1 MKKFLLL
8 CFSFVFVLSSWAQE
22 RVVSGKVTA
31 SEDGST
37 LPGVNVVLKGTTNGT
52 VTDVDGNYR
61 LNVPSSGGTLVY
73 SFIGLQT
80 QEVAIGERS
89 IIDIRMGLDVQQ
101 LTEVVVTAQ
110 GIERER
116 KSMGFAS
123 TTISASDISNKP
135 ETDLGRALQ
144 GRTPGLQILNS
155 SGLAGSGS
163 KINIRGISSV
173 SGNTQPLWVVDGVP
187 INTASNDSN
196 QDFRDGQVS
205 PTRFLDLDPNNIA
218 TINILRG
225 LSATTLYGSQGRN
238 GVILVTTKAGAS
250 GKQTRNFE
258 ASVSQ
263 SLFAVEAIVPELQN
277 KWGNGFDG
285 DYGEFFSNWGWVF
298 DGNVPPNNPRH
309 PYFEHAGT
317 FPDRPEFAMA
327 NGYLP
332 EAQPNNVNDFFQ
344 KGSSANT
351 SFNVG
356 ARNEF
361 GSINFNYSHLDETG
375 FVKNNNLERNNF
387 SLGGTAKLTDKFSV
401 NSVFNFVRTEFET
414 PPSGAGQGSNSS
426 GAPSIFSNL
435 FFTPRNIDLTG
446 WPYQHPV
453 TGASVYYRNGNDI
466 TNPRWILDNARQ
478 TSTTNRFFSN
488 VSFNYDVTDWF
499 KLSYRLGLDTFG
511 EKQTLWVNK
520 GAVGFPASAIAFA
533 TGLYRSVDITN
544 TIADHS
550 IIGTIQKKLNADLD
564 LTAIVGFN
572 ARKDD
577 RVQNGLESSG
587 QVVFGLIEHRNFAN
601 TQPRD
606 FRNNSLSNLNRTESR
621 TWVGAYFDAGLG
633 YKNFLYL
640 NITGRND
647 WVSTLEK
654 ENRALFYPGVSAS
667 FIPTAAFPGF
677 AAGVLDFLKLRA
689 GYGTSAN
696 FPDPYNTRPILN
708 TNSVY
713 QVDALGTASSQGLDR
728 TLANPDLKP
737 ERQTELE
744 FGLETQALDN
754 RAKLDLSFYNRS
766 AKDQILTRTLDPS
779 TGFEQTLIN
788 AGEISNK
795 GIEAGATV
803 TPVRSN
809 AVTWNVRVNWTRNVS
824 EVVSLPEGSKE
835 ILISGFTNL
844 GNFAIEGQPFN
855 VIQAQYGLKDANGV
869 SLITANGD
877 YSISPEI
884 GIIGNPNPQWLGSL
898 MSDVTWKGL
907 TFGFQW
913 DYVHGGDTYS
923 FSAAATVARGV
934 AKDLQDF
941 DPRLPLI
948 IPGVLESD
956 GTTVNNIPMPPSQF
970 FFGNSIIGSNANDTG
985 IFDSSRIR
993 LREVSLSY
1001 NIPQNLISKLAIRSA
1016 NISLVGNNMWFRAIN
1031 APKFSKVDFDR
1042 TAFGVRNGAGFDFL
1056 GGPSAKRYGVNL
1068 RLTF

>member
-8 CFSFVFVLSSWAQE
+8 CFSFVFVLTSWAQE
-22 RVVSGKVTA
+22 RVVSGKVIA
-31 SEDGST
+31 EEDGST
-37 LPGVNVVLKGTTNGT
+37 IPGVNVVLKGTTNGT
-52 VTDVDGNYR
+52 VTDIDGNYR

-80 QEVAIGERS
+80 KEIAIGERS
-89 IIDIRMGLDVQQ
+89 IIDVRLGLDVQQ

-187 INTASNDSN
+187 VNTASNETN
-196 QDFRDGQVS
+196 QDFQDGQVS
-205 PTRFLDLDPNNIA
+205 PNRFMDLDPNNIA
-218 TINILRG
+218 SINILRG

-263 SLFAVEAIVPELQN
+263 SLFTIEAVIPQLQN

-309 PYFEHAGT
+309 PMFEHAT
-317 FPDRPEFAMA
+317 LFPEHPEFAME
-327 NGYLP
+327 NGYVP
-332 EAQPNNVNDFFQ
+332 TAQPNNVNDFFQ
-344 KGSSANT
+344 KGSASNT
-351 SFNVG
+351 SINVG
-356 ARNEF
+356 AKNEF
-361 GSINFNYSHLDETG
+361 GSINFNFSHLDETG
-375 FVKNNNLERNNF
+375 FVKNNNVERNNL
-387 SLGGTAKLTDKFSV
+387 SLGGTAKLTDKFTM
-401 NSVFNFVRTEFET
+401 NSVFNFARTDFQT
-414 PPSGAGQGSNSS
+414 PSSGAGRGNNAL
-426 GAPSIFSNL
+426 GAPSIFANL

-446 WPYQHPV
+446 WPYQNPV

-466 TNPRWILDNARQ
+466 TNPRWILDNTRN
-478 TSTTNRFFSN
+478 SSNTNRFFSN
-488 VSFNYDVTDWF
+488 ISFNYDLTDWF
-499 KLSYRLGLDTFG
+499 KLSYRVGLDTYS
-511 EKQTLWVNK
+511 EKQALEVNK
-520 GAVGFPASAIAFA
+520 GAVGFSGAGLIFG
-533 TGLYRSVDITN
+533 TGLYRTVNITN
-544 TIADHS
+544 TILDHS
-550 IIGTIQKKLNADLD
+550 IIGTVQKKLNADLD

-572 ARKDD
+572 ARTDD
-577 RVQNGLESSG
+577 YSQNGLESSG
-587 QVVFGLIEHRNFAN
+587 QVVFGLMEHRNFAN
-601 TQPRD
+601 TTSRD
-606 FRNNSLSNLNRTESR
+606 FRNFATSNLNSTKRQ
-621 TWVGAYFDAGLG
+621 TWVGGYFDAGLG

-640 NITGRND
+640 NVTGRND

-654 ENRALFYPGVSAS
+654 ENRSLFYPGVSAS

-696 FPDPYNTRPILN
+696 FPDPYNTRAILN
-708 TNSVY
+708 TNSIY
-713 QVDALGTASSQGLDR
+713 QIDASGTVSAQGLDR
-728 TLANPDLKP
+728 TLANPALKP

-744 FGLETQALDN
+744 FGIETQALDN
-754 RAKLDLSFYNRS
+754 RAKLDLSFYNRA
-766 AKDQILTRTLDPS
+766 AKDQILKQLLDPV

-788 AGEISNK
+788 AGEITNK
-795 GIEAGATV
+795 GIEAGLTV

-809 AVTWNVRVNWTRNVS
+809 TVTWNVRANYTKNVS
-824 EVVSLPEGSKE
+824 KVVSLPEGSKE
-835 ILISGFTNL
+835 ILINGYSTR
-844 GNFAIEGQPFN
+844 GNYAIEGHPFN
-855 VIQAQYGLKDANGV
+855 VIQALHAQKNADGQF
-869 SLITANGD
+869 LITANGD

-884 GIIGNPNPQWLGSL
+884 GIIADPNPNWLGSL
-898 MSDVTWKGL
+898 INDVTWKGL
-907 TFGFQW
+907 TFSFQW
-913 DYVHGGDTYS
+913 DYVNGGQIWS
-923 FSAAATVARGV
+923 SSASATIARGV
-934 AKDLQDF
+934 AKELEDF
-941 DPRLPLI
+941 DPTLTLI

-956 GTTVNNIPMPPSQF
+956 GVTPNNLAMPASQF
-970 FFGNSIIGSNANDTG
+970 FFGNSIVGSAADDRG
-985 IFDSSRIR
+985 IFDATRVR

-1001 NIPQNLISKLAIRSA
+1001 NIPQNIVSKLSIRSA
-1016 NISLVGNNMWFRAIN
+1016 HISLVGNNMWFRAIN
-1031 APKFSKVDFDR
+1031 APKYARADFDR
-1042 TAFGVRNGAGFDFL
+1042 TAFGTGNGAGFDYL
-1056 GGPSAKRYGVNL
+1056 GGPSARRYGVNL

>member
-1 MKKFLLL
+1 
-8 CFSFVFVLSSWAQE
+8 
-22 RVVSGKVTA
+22 
-31 SEDGST
+31 
-37 LPGVNVVLKGTTNGT
+37 
-52 VTDVDGNYR
+52 
-61 LNVPSSGGTLVY
+61 
-73 SFIGLQT
+73 
-80 QEVAIGERS
+80 
-89 IIDIRMGLDVQQ
+89 MGLDVQQ

-110 GIERER
+110 GIERDR

-123 TTISASDISNKP
+123 TQISASDIANKP
-135 ETDLGRALQ
+135 ETDIGRALQ

-173 SGNTQPLWVVDGVP
+173 SGNTQPLWIVDGVP
-187 INTASNDSN
+187 INTASNDTNS
-196 QDFRDGQVS
+196 DARDGQIS
-205 PTRFLDLDPNNIA
+205 PTRFLDIDPNNIA
-218 TINILRG
+218 SINILRG

-263 SLFAVEAIVPELQN
+263 SLFTIEAVVPELQN
-277 KWGNGFDG
+277 KWSNGFDG
-285 DYGEFFSNWGWVF
+285 DYGEFFSNWGYVF

-309 PYFEHAGT
+309 PYYEHRNT
-317 FPDRPEFAMA
+317 FPDRPEFAA
-327 NGYLP
+327 ASGYLP
-332 EAQPNNVNDFFQ
+332 SAQPNNVNDFFE
-344 KGSSANT
+344 KGSSSNT

-361 GSINFNYSHLDETG
+361 GSINFNYSHLDESG
-375 FVKNNNLERNNF
+375 FVKGNNLERNNF
-387 SLGGTAKLTDKFSV
+387 SLGGTAKLTDKFSI
-401 NSVFNFVRTEFET
+401 NSVFNFVRTDFET
-414 PPSGAGQGSNSS
+414 PPSGAGTGSNSA

-435 FFTPRNIDLTG
+435 FFTPRNIDLSG
-446 WPYQHPV
+446 WPYQNPV

-478 TSTTNRFFSN
+478 GSNTNRFFSN
-488 VSFNYDVTDWF
+488 VSFNYDLTDWL
-499 KLSYRLGLDTFG
+499 KLTYRLGLDTYG
-511 EKQTLWVNK
+511 EKQTLSVNK

-533 TGLYRSVDITN
+533 TGLYRTVDITN
-544 TIADHS
+544 TIVDHS
-550 IIGTIQKKLNADLD
+550 VLATIQKKLNADLD

-572 ARKDD
+572 ARTDEYI
-577 RVQNGLESSG
+577 QSGLESSG
-587 QVVFGLIEHRNFAN
+587 QVVYGLIEHRNFAN

-606 FRNNSLSNLNRTESR
+606 FRNNSSSNLNRKSRR
-621 TWVGAYFDAGLG
+621 TWVGAFFDAGLG

-640 NITGRND
+640 NLTGRND

-654 ENRALFYPGVSAS
+654 DNRTLFYPGVSAS

-677 AAGVLDFLKLRA
+677 AAGVLDFLKLRI

-696 FPDPYNTRPILN
+696 FPDPYNTRAVLN

-713 QVDALGTASSQGLDR
+713 QVDAVGTVSSQGLNR
-728 TLANPDLKP
+728 TLANPALKP

-744 FGLETQALDN
+744 FGIETQVLDN
-754 RAKLDLSFYNRS
+754 RAKVDLSYYSRS
-766 AKDQILTRTLDPS
+766 AKDQILNRTLDPS

-788 AGEISNK
+788 AGEITNK
-795 GIEAGATV
+795 GIEAGITV

-809 AVTWNVRVNWTRNVS
+809 AVTWNVRVNFTKNVS
-824 EVVSLPEGSKE
+824 KVVSLPEGSKE
-835 ILISGFTNL
+835 ILISGLFSNL
-844 GNFAIEGQPFN
+844 ANFAIEGQPFN
-855 VIQAQYGLKDANGV
+855 VIQATYGLKDANGN

-877 YSISPEI
+877 YEISPEI
-884 GIIGNPNPQWLGSL
+884 GIIGDPNPDWLGSL
-898 MSDVTWKGL
+898 INDVTWKGI

-913 DYVHGGDTYS
+913 DYVAGGDTYS
-923 FSAAATVARGV
+923 YSAATTVARGV

-948 IPGVLESD
+948 IPGVLSSD
-956 GTTVNNIPMPPSQF
+956 GVTPNNIPMPPSQF

-985 IFDSSRIR
+985 IFDSTRIR

-1001 NIPQNLISKLAIRSA
+1001 NIPQSLISKLSIRSA
-1016 NISLVGNNMWFRAIN
+1016 NISLVGNNMWWKAIN
-1031 APKFSKVDFDR
+1031 APKYSKVDFDR
-1042 TAFGVRNGAGFDFL
+1042 TAFGTANGAGFDFL